1 MVGKRSLKT
10 TVCLVFLLLP
20 FIISAVASAT
30 PEKVVDQAGV
40 WSDSERAILSSEA
53 DRMGQ
58 TYQMDIVLVTTDDA
72 GGKTPRDYADDYFDQ
87 NGYGVGPDASGI
99 LLLLDFDN
107 REVYISTS
115 GEAIR
120 YMTDARIESVLDAV
134 FDGGMLESRYFDAAG
149 SFLRETESF
158 LQAGIPEDQ
167 YTETEG
173 QRILTWAEGLVGL
186 LISGTAGTGF
196 FVSTRKRYQA
206 KTRPAVFDF
215 RQNSIAQ
222 LIPYEDNLVNTFVT
236 TRIRPPVNPTGGGGL
251 SGSGR
256 STVHR
261 SGSGRMHGGG
271 GRRF

>member
-1 MVGKRSLKT
+1 
-10 TVCLVFLLLP
+10 
-20 FIISAVASAT
+20 
-30 PEKVVDQAGV
+30 
-40 WSDSERAILSSEA
+40 
-53 DRMGQ
+53 
-58 TYQMDIVLVTTDDA
+58 
-72 GGKTPRDYADDYFDQ
+72 
-87 NGYGVGPDASGI
+87 
-99 LLLLDFDN
+99 
-107 REVYISTS
+107 
-115 GEAIR
+115 
-120 YMTDARIESVLDAV
+120 MTDAALNLSLTLFLMAGCLKAV
-134 FDGGMLESRYFDAAG
+134 FLMRQAR
-149 SFLRETESF
+149 SFGRRNHSSAEF
-158 LQAGIPEDQ
+158 QRQ